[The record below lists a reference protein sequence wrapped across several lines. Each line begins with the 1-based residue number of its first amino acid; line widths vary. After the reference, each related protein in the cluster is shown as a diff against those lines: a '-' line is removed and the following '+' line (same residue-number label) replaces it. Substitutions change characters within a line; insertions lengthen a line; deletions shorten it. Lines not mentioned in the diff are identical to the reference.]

1 MDSGATACLNY
12 RVNNCEGRVITR
24 GNVYCDKCL
33 TEQHRVY
40 QGRRENNSLELIEKN
55 RFLEEE
61 ISKYRIQLANAS
73 SLTEEQCRELISTE
87 EKRQQ
92 QFASQLQHEIEQLT
106 GKLSKEKITNQ
117 QLLIDREKL
126 ATENRQLLAVSKT
139 LLEEN
144 KQLQEENTKLAS
156 LNENLISLSETQIR
170 GQKSAT
176 KK

>member
-1 MDSGATACLNY
+1 MESGIIACLNL
-12 RVNNCEGRVITR
+12 RVKNCEGRVTTR
-24 GNVYCDKCL
+24 GNVYCDNCL
-33 TEQHRVY
+33 REQHKLY
-40 QGRRENNSLELIEKN
+40 QERRENSSLELIEKN
-55 RFLEEE
+55 RFLEDE
-61 ISKYRIQLANAS
+61 ISKFRLQLANSS

-92 QFASQLQHEIEQLT
+92 QFASQLQQEIEQLT
-106 GKLSKEKITNQ
+106 GKLSREKITNQ

-139 LLEEN
+139 LFEEN
-144 KQLQEENTKLAS
+144 KKLAT

-170 GQKSAT
+170 SQKSAT